1 MLWDNGVYD
10 TEEIKSIASLFFDGA
25 NLRAVLKIIEKV
37 ENGSH
42 SPGTTTSRDAWGHV
56 QLHAEKKKRAA

>member
-10 TEEIKSIASLFFDGA
+10 AEEIKSIASLFFDGA

-37 ENGSH
+37 EKGSH
-42 SPGTTTSRDAWGHV
+42 SPGTTSRDAWGHV
-56 QLHAEKKKRAA
+56 PLHAEKKKRAA

>member
-10 TEEIKSIASLFFDGA
+10 FEEIKSIASLFFDGA
-25 NLRAVLKIIEKV
+25 NLRAVLKVIEIV

-42 SPGTTTSRDAWGHV
+42 SPGTTSRDAWGHA
-56 QLHAEKKKRAA
+56 QLHVEKKKRAA

>member
-1 MLWDNGVYD
+1 MLWDNGVYN

-25 NLRAVLKIIEKV
+25 NLRAVLKVVENV

-42 SPGTTTSRDAWGHV
+42 SPAATSREACGHV
-56 QLHAEKKKRAA
+56 QLPAEKKKKAA